1 MKSIY
6 AGRLR
11 MNRFVNMASESFFFF
26 FLFPCLVVG
35 GGWINFDDV
44 I

>member
-26 FLFPCLVVG
+26 FFVSLLG
-35 GGWINFDDV
+35 GRWGVDKF
-44 I
+44 